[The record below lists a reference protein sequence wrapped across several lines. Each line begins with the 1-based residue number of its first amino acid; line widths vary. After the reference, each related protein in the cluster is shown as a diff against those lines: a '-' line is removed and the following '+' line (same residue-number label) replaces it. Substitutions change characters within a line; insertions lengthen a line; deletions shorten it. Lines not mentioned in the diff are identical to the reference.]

1 MNRNAILAACCRLL
15 PLMFLALPLGAAAQT
30 GFPNRPLRFITP
42 YAPGGSTTTMAHYFA
57 NKLADDWGHNV
68 IVDNRPGGNTIIG
81 TQTLARATPDGH
93 TIMITTNAHVINPS
107 LFKSLPY
114 DPIKDFTPIGTVYAA
129 EFVMVTGMAVPV
141 ATLQDFIALAKTK
154 PGQLNYG
161 TTGAGGSAH
170 LASELLNMTAG
181 IKTQHVPYKGAGGVV
196 TSLLGGQI
204 QFFFSNALAVLP
216 MIQAGKLRP
225 IAITGQTRLP
235 ILPNVPTF
243 DEAGVKGMEVKPWF
257 CVLAPAGTIRPV
269 VDTLSSSFRRL
280 LSRPDVNDYMAKQGI
295 APFPGT
301 PDELATLMRTDLAK
315 YARIIKA
322 ADIKLQQ

>member
-1 MNRNAILAACCRLL
+1 MQRIALRTAYRRLL
-15 PLMFLALPLGAAAQT
+15 PVMLMAWSIGTAAQT
-30 GFPNRPLRFITP
+30 TFPTRPVRLITP
-42 YAPGGSTTTMAHYFA
+42 YAPGGSTTTMAHFFA
-57 NKLADDWGHNV
+57 NKLLEDWGHNV

-107 LFKSLPY
+107 LFRNLPY
-114 DPIKDFTPIGTVYAA
+114 DPIKDFTPIGTVYSA
-129 EFVMVTGMAVPV
+129 EFVLVTGMAVPI
-141 ATLQDFIALAKTK
+141 ATLQDFIALAKSK

-170 LASELLNMTAG
+170 LSSELLNMVTG
-181 IKTQHVPYKGAGGVV
+181 VKTQHVPYKGAGGVV
-196 TSLLGGQI
+196 TSLVGGQI

-225 IAITGQTRLP
+225 IAVTGQARLP

-257 CVLAPAGTIRPV
+257 CVLAPAGVSRPV
-269 VDTLSSSFRRL
+269 ADALSGAFRRL
-280 LSRPDVNDYMAKQGI
+280 LGRADVTEYMARQGL

-301 PDELATLMRTDLAK
+301 PDELAALMRSDLAK
-315 YARIIKA
+315 YARIIQA

>member
-1 MNRNAILAACCRLL
+1 MNRHALPAVCRRLL
-15 PLMFLALPLGAAAQT
+15 ALMFLACPLGALAQT
-30 GFPNRPLRFITP
+30 PFPNRPVRLITP
-42 YAPGGSTTTMAHYFA
+42 YAPGGSTTTMAHFFA
-57 NKLADDWGHNV
+57 NKLVDDWGHNV

-81 TQTLARATPDGH
+81 TQTLARSTPDGH
-93 TIMITTNAHVINPS
+93 TLMLTTNAHVINPS

-114 DPIKDFTPIGTVYAA
+114 DPIKDFTPIGTVYSA
-129 EFVMVTGMAVPV
+129 EFVMVTGLSVPV
-141 ATLQDFIALAKTK
+141 TTLQDFIALARSK
-154 PGQLNYG
+154 PGPINYG

-170 LASELLNMTAG
+170 LASELLNMTTG

-196 TSLLGGQI
+196 TSLVGGQI
-204 QFFFSNALAVLP
+204 QYFFSNALAVLP

-225 IAITGQTRLP
+225 IAVTGQNRLA

-257 CVLAPAGTIRPV
+257 CILAPAGVSRPI
-269 VDTLSSSFRRL
+269 VDNVSTAFRRL
-280 LSRPDVNDYMAKQGI
+280 LGRPDVIDYMAKQGI

-301 PDELATLMRTDLAK
+301 PDELAALMRADLGK